1 MAAAID
7 PDGPDPHAP
16 AATSGIN
23 NDSGK
28 RVILNELLSF
38 VAYKLNI
45 MPPDT
50 IIQLCASFY
59 SDDEVDTA
67 KILLFD
73 LCADQA
79 DRQDRLIKRSGQKKK
94 QLSLKDIVSLFV
106 RKHDAIN
113 AKLCFAAADL
123 GRLPPI
129 GFDSIDVCTLLAQ
142 LQATMADL
150 EGVKANVAAQAIA
163 YSELQSTVARQGG
176 LCTNLSDTVS
186 AIVAKSVAAVGEPEP
201 TRATSTRPDLPVVSA
216 VTAVPVQPV
225 RAAPPQPT
233 AQPPKQGVSYAS
245 AIAEKPVA
253 TGNNDE
259 LAPVWQTARNKRP
272 KPAVKPPAASKRD
285 TRRPAVTTRN
295 SDVGGRKLPIKAA
308 MRLANVFVSRLGP
321 DETEATIKTYLETTL
336 KLDVKVELC
345 KLSNTQSS
353 FHITSVCPM
362 PSVFMADDIWPV
374 GVYRRWWRQQRTEST
389 DPDTSVNTAGIHRWQ
404 HWSTQKR
411 Q

>member
-7 PDGPDPHAP
+7 PDPHAP

-59 SDDEVDTA
+59 SDDEVDTD

-94 QLSLKDIVSLFV
+94 QLSLKDIVSFLV

-150 EGVKANVAAQAIA
+150 EGVKANVAAQA
-163 YSELQSTVARQGG
+163 G
-176 LCTNLSDTVS
+176 LYTNLSDTVS

-201 TRATSTRPDLPVVSA
+201 TSATSTRPDLPVVSA

-233 AQPPKQGVSYAS
+233 A
-245 AIAEKPVA
+245 
-253 TGNNDE
+253 
-259 LAPVWQTARNKRP
+259 
-272 KPAVKPPAASKRD
+272 
-285 TRRPAVTTRN
+285 
-295 SDVGGRKLPIKAA
+295 
-308 MRLANVFVSRLGP
+308 
-321 DETEATIKTYLETTL
+321 
-336 KLDVKVELC
+336 
-345 KLSNTQSS
+345 
-353 FHITSVCPM
+353 
-362 PSVFMADDIWPV
+362 
-374 GVYRRWWRQQRTEST
+374 
-389 DPDTSVNTAGIHRWQ
+389 
-404 HWSTQKR
+404 
-411 Q
+411 